1 MEWPYFMSAD
11 ACSGC
16 SALMMATN
24 IKNRSVHCSMVSGCL
39 SFGVSVTLE
48 EGCTIDA
55 SSLIC
60 NITCLLACGAPFAIV
75 CIRMYLN
82 CKISAFTLL
91 STDDPNGI
99 EIIGYETVLVNE
111 SPDVV
116 AATVAAAIVSPS
128 ASASLLGDV
137 EVDGC
142 GSHVCSSLRRPDNT
156 LSVTRSTMASS
167 LAAVDA
173 AVEVDAAVDVD
184 AAADT
189 AVAGLNTAPG
199 RFPRLDGR
207 VFGIL
212 QPQ

>member
-1 MEWPYFMSAD
+1 
-11 ACSGC
+11 
-16 SALMMATN
+16 
-24 IKNRSVHCSMVSGCL
+24 
-39 SFGVSVTLE
+39 
-48 EGCTIDA
+48 
-55 SSLIC
+55 
-60 NITCLLACGAPFAIV
+60 
-75 CIRMYLN
+75 MYLN

-99 EIIGYETVLVNE
+99 EIIGYEALLVNE
-111 SPDVV
+111 SPDVA

-142 GSHVCSSLRRPDNT
+142 GIHVCSSLRRPDNA

-189 AVAGLNTAPG
+189 AAAGLNTAPG